1 MARLNAVELFA
12 MNNPARRL
20 LQRHV
25 EMRAFS
31 AMLDDAG
38 IELDG
43 ARVLDAGC
51 GSGYSTRLISERF
64 RPREVVAFDL
74 MPEQI
79 ERARK
84 RHAGLARFSVGDLT
98 RISHPDASFD
108 AAFVFGVLHHVPEWK
123 AALAELARVLRPGG
137 VLLVEEIHGRFVDF
151 EDRFLF
157 TEHPKSA
164 RFDWL
169 TFRQVLDTVGF
180 SVLRERPLA
189 SEVFRSFLCRKRAA
203 P

>member
-1 MARLNAVELFA
+1 MARLNAVELLA

-31 AMLDDAG
+31 SMLQDAG
-38 IELDG
+38 IDLAG

-51 GSGYSTRLISERF
+51 GSGYSTRLITERL

-84 RHAGLARFSVGDLT
+84 RHGALAQFSVGDLT

-108 AAFVFGVLHHVPEWK
+108 AAFVFGVLHHVPDWQ
-123 AALAELARVLRPGG
+123 AALAELARVLRPEG

-157 TEHPKSA
+157 TEHPRSA
-164 RFDWL
+164 RFDWPQ
-169 TFRQVLDTVGF
+169 FRQALDIAGF
-180 SVLRERPLA
+180 LVAHERALA
-189 SEVFRSFLCRKRAA
+189 SEVFRSFLCRKRAG
-203 P
+203 